1 MKFLKQASL
10 LRLCVAIGM
19 MMIGIAGC
27 RPKVAPAAVY
37 YTITLKV
44 SGAEGGTLKA
54 MINHKPVETGSET
67 NIPVLSGTKISLT
80 AHPREGYKIEG
91 WTGVTA
97 GNTAA
102 ELTAAKDSTVSVIF
116 VKKDYTVIFGVKDD
130 TGGTLTATA
139 NGNPLTSG
147 KKVPY
152 GTIVT
157 FTAVPENTE
166 NYTVG
171 SWTGISAGA
180 GAATTE
186 MLITRDSEVS
196 VEFIKKPANGGST
209 HPSTP
214 SQPQTPNPSE
224 QTQECTLTFN
234 VKNNIGGTLTA
245 TAGSKTLT
253 SNEKVKAGTKVRFTA
268 NPKSADGY
276 TIGAWTG
283 IDAAAG
289 TGAVELIITQDV
301 AVTVAFVKNPPPPV
315 QEYTVKFSIAE
326 HAEGGTL
333 TATANGKTLT
343 NNEKVKAGTKVR
355 FTATPKTADGYA
367 IGAWTGIDA
376 AAGTGAVELIITQ
389 DVAVTVAFVKITRYG
404 TITFG
409 ESEGGSIS
417 ATVKIGEN
425 TEELQSGGKAPY
437 GSIVT
442 FTAIPEDGY
451 VFDRWEGL
459 TDAPSEETATYTVTG
474 DRYVKACFKNA
485 ALPYLAV
492 NFEREAWTVSF
503 LGDDSRKK
511 ELKGKVI
518 IPEWINGMHIT
529 RIGKFENCT
538 EITEVVLPESIT
550 SIISFSGC
558 QKLTKIAFP
567 QSIQEIGS
575 FAGCTSLT
583 TIELPQSVERIV
595 NFSNC
600 ENLQTINIPHNKKLH
615 YCPSFRMCK
624 KLKKL
629 YLPEN
634 IISITEYAFMEC
646 TSLELYLP
654 KSIKSIGQCA
664 FGNSASSEDSSVKT
678 VYLPQSLSYEEK
690 QEIRRLIR
698 GGGPKS
704 FGEYDDTQPIP

>member
-1 MKFLKQASL
+1 MKFLKQASM

-19 MMIGIAGC
+19 MMIGITGC
-27 RPKVAPAAVY
+27 KPKITPAAVY
-37 YTITLKV
+37 YTVTLQV

-54 MINHKPVETGSET
+54 MINNKPVETGSET
-67 NIPVLSGTKISLT
+67 NIPVLSGTKITMT
-80 AHPREGYKIEG
+80 ARPREGYNIG
-91 WTGVTA
+91 AWTGTTVGTGAATA
-97 GNTAA
+97 EIVIT
-102 ELTAAKDSTVSVIF
+102 KDSSVTVKFI
-116 VKKDYTVIFGVKDD
+116 KKPAGGGSPNPSTPNQTQEYTVTFSVKDN

-139 NGNPLTSG
+139 NGKNL
-147 KKVPY
+147 
-152 GTIVT
+152 
-157 FTAVPENTE
+157 ENET
-166 NYTVG
+166 
-171 SWTGISAGA
+171 
-180 GAATTE
+180 
-186 MLITRDSEVS
+186 
-196 VEFIKKPANGGST
+196 
-209 HPSTP
+209 
-214 SQPQTPNPSE
+214 
-224 QTQECTLTFN
+224 
-234 VKNNIGGTLTA
+234 
-245 TAGSKTLT
+245 
-253 SNEKVKAGTKVRFTA
+253 
-268 NPKSADGY
+268 
-276 TIGAWTG
+276 
-283 IDAAAG
+283 
-289 TGAVELIITQDV
+289 
-301 AVTVAFVKNPPPPV
+301 
-315 QEYTVKFSIAE
+315 
-326 HAEGGTL
+326 
-333 TATANGKTLT
+333 
-343 NNEKVKAGTKVR
+343 KVKAGTKVR
-355 FTATPKTADGYA
+355 FTATPKSAEGYTV
-367 IGAWTGIDA
+367 GTWTGTDTP
-376 AAGTGAVELIITQ
+376 AGTGAVELIITQ
-389 DVAVTVAFVKITRYG
+389 DVNVTVGFVKITRYG

-409 ESEGGSIS
+409 ASEGGSIS

-425 TEELQSGGKAPY
+425 TEELQSGGTAPY

-459 TDAPSEETATYTVTG
+459 TDAPSEGTATYTVTG
-474 DRYVKACFKNA
+474 DRYVKAYFKNA

-567 QSIQEIGS
+567 QSIKEIGS
-575 FAGCTSLT
+575 FAGCISLT
-583 TIELPQSVERIV
+583 TIELPQSVESIV

-629 YLPEN
+629 YLPKN
-634 IISITEYAFMEC
+634 IISITEYAFMGC

-654 KSIKSIGQCA
+654 KSIKDIGQCA
-664 FGNSASSEDSSVKT
+664 FGDSNSSENSSVKT

-690 QEIRRLIR
+690 REIRRLIH
-698 GGGPKS
+698 GGSPKS
-704 FGEYDDTQPIP
+704 YGEYDDTQPIP

>member
-1 MKFLKQASL
+1 MKFLRQASL
-10 LRLCVAIGM
+10 LRLCAVISMM

-27 RPKVAPAAVY
+27 KPKVAPAAVY

-214 SQPQTPNPSE
+214 PQPQTPNPSE

-253 SNEKVKAGTKVRFTA
+253 SNEKVKVGTKVRFTA
-268 NPKSADGY
+268 TPKTADGY

-333 TATANGKTLT
+333 TATAGSKTLT
-343 NNEKVKAGTKVR
+343 SNEKVKVGTKVR
-355 FTATPKTADGYA
+355 FTATPKTADGYT

-417 ATVKIGEN
+417 AKVEGDTDN
-425 TEELQSGGKAPY
+425 LQSGGTAPY

-459 TDAPSEETATYTVTG
+459 TAAPSEETTTYTVTG
-474 DRYVKACFKNA
+474 DRYVKAYFKSA
-485 ALPYLAV
+485 ALPYLTV
-492 NFEREAWTVSF
+492 NEHGRLFYK
-503 LGDDSRKK
+503 GDASRKD
-511 ELKGKVI
+511 EILKGRIV
-518 IPEWINGMHIT
+518 IPESMYGVPVTTIVGYTFSSCTELTEVVIPRTVIT
-529 RIGKFENCT
+529 IEQSMCQGCTKLKKVTLQGGAANALTTIGDHAFYGCYSLEEVRLPQNVKCIDSQAFENCRSLT
-538 EITEVVLPESIT
+538 IYLPRTIEQIYFVAFGKRVKESNYDTCVKTIYVPLGHR
-550 SIISFSGC
+550 SR
-558 QKLTKIAFP
+558 
-567 QSIQEIGS
+567 IGS
-575 FAGCTSLT
+575 LIDHG
-583 TIELPQSVERIV
+583 
-595 NFSNC
+595 
-600 ENLQTINIPHNKKLH
+600 
-615 YCPSFRMCK
+615 
-624 KLKKL
+624 
-629 YLPEN
+629 
-634 IISITEYAFMEC
+634 ISIGDFPSE
-646 TSLELYLP
+646 
-654 KSIKSIGQCA
+654 KIK
-664 FGNSASSEDSSVKT
+664 
-678 VYLPQSLSYEEK
+678 
-690 QEIRRLIR
+690 
-698 GGGPKS
+698 
-704 FGEYDDTQPIP
+704 EYDDTKPIP

>member
-1 MKFLKQASL
+1 MKFLRQASL
-10 LRLCVAIGM
+10 LRLCAVISMMVM

-27 RPKVAPAAVY
+27 KPKVAPAAVY

-301 AVTVAFVKNPPPPV
+301 TVSVAFVKR
-315 QEYTVKFSIAE
+315 QC
-326 HAEGGTL
+326 
-333 TATANGKTLT
+333 
-343 NNEKVKAGTKVR
+343 
-355 FTATPKTADGYA
+355 
-367 IGAWTGIDA
+367 
-376 AAGTGAVELIITQ
+376 
-389 DVAVTVAFVKITRYG
+389 

-409 ESEGGSIS
+409 ASEGGSIS

-425 TEELQSGGKAPY
+425 TEELQSGGTAPY
-437 GSIVT
+437 GSSVT

-459 TDAPSEETATYTVTG
+459 TSASSEETATYTVTS
-474 DRYVKACFKNA
+474 DRYVKAYFKSA
-485 ALPYLAV
+485 ALPYLSV
-492 NFEREAWTVSF
+492 NEHGRLFYK
-503 LGDDSRKK
+503 GDASRKD
-511 ELKGKVI
+511 EILKGRIV
-518 IPEWINGMHIT
+518 IPESMYGIPVTTIVGYT
-529 RIGKFENCT
+529 FSNCT
-538 EITEVVLPESIT
+538 ELTEVVIPRTVIT
-550 SIISFSGC
+550 IEQSMC
-558 QKLTKIAFP
+558 Q
-567 QSIQEIGS
+567 
-575 FAGCTSLT
+575 GCTKLKKVTLQGEAANALT
-583 TIELPQSVERIV
+583 TIGENAFYNCYSLEEVRLPKNVKRIDSQA
-595 NFSNC
+595 FDNC
-600 ENLQTINIPHNKKLH
+600 RSLTI
-615 YCPSFRMCK
+615 
-624 KLKKL
+624 
-629 YLPEN
+629 YLPRTIEQIYFVAFGKRVKESN
-634 IISITEYAFMEC
+634 YDTCVKTIYVPLGHRSRIGSLIDHGISIGDFP
-646 TSLELYLP
+646 S
-654 KSIKSIGQCA
+654 KKIK
-664 FGNSASSEDSSVKT
+664 
-678 VYLPQSLSYEEK
+678 
-690 QEIRRLIR
+690 
-698 GGGPKS
+698 
-704 FGEYDDTQPIP
+704 EYDDTKPIP